1 MEERSIMKLLI
12 GIIIGFFLTWYFPI
26 EDEIESAFNNSDR
39 FLEAVMNTMNEVK
52 EDNSVSE

>member
-1 MEERSIMKLLI
+1 MKLLI

-26 EDEIESAFNNSDR
+26 EDDR
-39 FLEAVMNTMNEVK
+39 FLEAVMDTMNEVK

>member
-1 MEERSIMKLLI
+1 MKLLI

-39 FLEAVMNTMNEVK
+39 FLGAVMDTMNEVK